1 MISVI
6 IPIHN
11 TPIEFIEECFLS
23 MDNQTFKDFEVL
35 IINDGSDWE
44 TTKYIR
50 ENSRSNYRIFE
61 LEKSGISNALNFGI
75 QISSNDILCRMD
87 ADDIMMS
94 NRLELQYKFLD
105 ENKDVDV
112 LGGQI
117 SIFGDQTGES
127 KHPSIIDSDIIAK
140 SDWFM
145 NHPSVMYRKSSII
158 GIGGYNSSFDGT
170 EDYELWC
177 RGLVAGLKF
186 RNLNEIVLRHRKHK
200 GCSTVKN
207 NLTEIINKNNTIRN
221 YYLSKIK
228 NKI

>member
-61 LEKSGISNALNFGI
+61 LGKSGISNALNFGI

-94 NRLELQYKFLD
+94 NRLELQYKFLE
-105 ENKDVDV
+105 ENKQVDI
-112 LGGQI
+112 LGTQVEL
-117 SIFGDQTGES
+117 FGDQSGFS
-127 KHPSIIDSDIIAK
+127 KHPLEVHPEIIVE
-140 SDWFM
+140 SDWFL
-145 NHPSVMYRKSSII
+145 NHPSVMYRKSSISK
-158 GIGGYNSSFDGT
+158 IGGYNSNFDGT
-170 EDYELWC
+170 EDLELWC
-177 RGLVAGLKF
+177 RALSYGLIIN
-186 RNLNEIVLRHRKHK
+186 NLPDVLVRHRRHK
-200 GCSTVKN
+200 FCSTVTN
-207 NLTEIINKNNTIRN
+207 NLNNIIEINNGIRRHYIEIIK
-221 YYLSKIK
+221 KK
-228 NKI
+228 